1 MKIKKN
7 DQVKII
13 KGKDRGKTGS
23 VLKVL
28 PKENKVIVNGLNL
41 FKKRVKPK
49 RAGEKGE
56 TVFVPRPLPVSN
68 VMLVCKDCKKST
80 RVGWRVEGESKVRYC
95 KKCQASV

>member
-28 PKENKVIVNGLNL
+28 PKENKVVVNGLNL

-49 RAGEKGE
+49 RAGQKGE
-56 TVFVPRPLPVSN
+56 VVFVPRPLPVSN
-68 VMLVCKDCKKST
+68 VMLICKECKNPT
-80 RVGWRVEGESKVRYC
+80 RVGWRKEGEVKVRYC
-95 KKCQASV
+95 KKCQASI